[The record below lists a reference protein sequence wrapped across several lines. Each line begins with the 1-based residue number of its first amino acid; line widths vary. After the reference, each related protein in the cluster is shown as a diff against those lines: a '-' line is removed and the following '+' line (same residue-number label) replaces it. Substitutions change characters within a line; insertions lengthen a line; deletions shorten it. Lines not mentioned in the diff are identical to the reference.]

1 MRYTFSADIWIHVA
15 DNPWYFVTVPE
26 DISDSIEQDA
36 STAPRGFGAVR
47 VRATVGET
55 RWATSVFPDT
65 KRKAYLL
72 PIKRPIRIA
81 ENLEAGDTIDVILEI
96 VLDGG

>member
-1 MRYTFSADIWIHVA
+1 
-15 DNPWYFVTVPE
+15 
-26 DISDSIEQDA
+26 
-36 STAPRGFGAVR
+36 